1 MSSTFTHYAQLVVQF
16 VFGLGAL
23 AVGVAYLRLLSRP
36 RLHTRRPARRHAYGE
51 RDAHPSA
58 YAKRH
63 NGNWKADTQVS

>member
-1 MSSTFTHYAQLVVQF
+1 
-16 VFGLGAL
+16 
-23 AVGVAYLRLLSRP
+23 VAYLRLLSRP

-63 NGNWKADTQVS
+63 NGNWKADTQVG